1 MGYIGKKMLDQMPD
15 RLFWLDIF
23 LSTGRTIP
31 ACNFGPAV
39 QTCLFRSYLAV

>member
-1 MGYIGKKMLDQMPD
+1 MRDILEKMRYQVPN

-31 ACNFGPAV
+31 SGCFSSAVKTYLFG
-39 QTCLFRSYLAV
+39 SYLAV